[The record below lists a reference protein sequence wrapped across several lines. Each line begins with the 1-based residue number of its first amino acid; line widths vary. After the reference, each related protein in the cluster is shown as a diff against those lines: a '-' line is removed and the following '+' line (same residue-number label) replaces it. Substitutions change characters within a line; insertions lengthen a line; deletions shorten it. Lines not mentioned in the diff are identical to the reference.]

1 MQSGMEKTHVMSFR
15 LRRAFIC
22 KRTDFVQREKVA
34 LKMWSCICKAQQWQF
49 TGSCYMWTSLMLMS
63 DWRSLPPPPQ
73 KKKDKW
79 NVESNTKM
87 QKNQFITTASLTGSQ
102 VKEWFLA
109 GLEPKTSDVTAD
121 GQDQSMKY
129 AIRLDLACLR
139 ASRIKDSGGSIY
151 PSSTAQAESKGH

>member
-1 MQSGMEKTHVMSFR
+1 MQSGMEKTMWCHLDLEGPSSARGQTLFKGRKLPWKCGAVSVR
-15 LRRAFIC
+15 LSS
-22 KRTDFVQREKVA
+22 DSSQVA
-34 LKMWSCICKAQQWQF
+34 VTCELHLCSCLIDVH
-49 TGSCYMWTSLMLMS
+49 Y
-63 DWRSLPPPPQ
+63 PPPR
-73 KKKDKW
+73 KKDKW

-151 PSSTAQAESKGH
+151 PSSTAQAVSKGH